1 MIKSQVSV
9 AQGQP
14 IMVVKMI
21 KIGIQNLSART
32 TVLYLEFQTTGVSTA
47 WQLHAISLGWP
58 IYMSGT

>member
-32 TVLYLEFQTTGVSTA
+32 TVLYLEFQTIGVSTA
-47 WQLHAISLGWP
+47 WQLRAISLGWP